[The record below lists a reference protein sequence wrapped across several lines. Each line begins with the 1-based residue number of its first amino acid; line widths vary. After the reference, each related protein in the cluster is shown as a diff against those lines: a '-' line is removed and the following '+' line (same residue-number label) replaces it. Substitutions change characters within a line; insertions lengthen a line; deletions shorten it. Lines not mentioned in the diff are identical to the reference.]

1 MQSLLHSTLIFIV
14 ASFVTFVVFDFT
26 VNIIALWNSCKS
38 QQIASQQMQAK
49 PELQPQ
55 IEPQPQQEKVSDIWD
70 ESQACTAKRAMQPAP
85 MIFQLALPPA
95 KEVVV
100 VAPAKKRGRPSKK
113 SAAATLP
120 TAEASLAATFCQP
133 AQIAVAPKKRG
144 RPSKKS
150 VA

>member
-1 MQSLLHSTLIFIV
+1 MQSLLNSTIIFIV
-14 ASFVTFVVFDFT
+14 ASFFAFVVFDFT
-26 VNIIALWNSCKS
+26 INIIALWKRCKP
-38 QQIASQQMQAK
+38 QEIASQQMQAD

-55 IEPQPQQEKVSDIWD
+55 IEPQPQQEKLPDIW
-70 ESQACTAKRAMQPAP
+70 EQSQVCTAKRAMQPAP

-113 SAAATLP
+113 SAVTTLP
-120 TAEASLAATFCQP
+120 TAEAELAATFCQP
-133 AQIAVAPKKRG
+133 DQIAVAPKKRG
-144 RPSKKS
+144 RPKKS